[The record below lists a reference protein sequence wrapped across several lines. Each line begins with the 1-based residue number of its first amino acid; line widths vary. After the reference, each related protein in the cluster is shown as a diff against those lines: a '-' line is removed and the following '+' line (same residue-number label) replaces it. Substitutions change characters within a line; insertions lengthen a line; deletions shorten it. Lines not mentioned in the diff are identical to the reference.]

1 MGNKISSITAIAGI
15 DSYVSELG
23 DVYYERSIGN
33 ARFMKTIR
41 GRHKDGMVVVKIF
54 VKPDLGMSLQNYVK
68 RLQEEYDALV
78 DVPNVFMSQRIL
90 ETERAAYMVRQ
101 YFYSSLYDRIS
112 TRPFLTLI
120 EKKWIAYQILKGISE
135 AHKKNVY
142 HGDIKTENVLVT
154 SWNWAYIVDFASFK
168 PTYLPEDNPADFSF
182 FFDMS
187 SRRSCYI
194 APERF
199 YKAGTAIDQKMKNV
213 DFEDNVSELTPEMDI
228 FSVGCVIAELFLEG
242 TSIFSLSQLFK
253 YRSGEYKPDSNLNKI
268 EDKHIRDMV
277 RHMIQIDPKKRYSAK
292 TYLQKWRG
300 KAFPKYFD
308 TFLHEYINS
317 VTENN
322 GTISIQ
328 QHSGIDTLSSLA
340 QALPGTA
347 ANNKRMTD
355 ADEKIE
361 HIHNDFDKITFNV
374 SFKSESD
381 ENLSGSYNK
390 RLSSS
395 SDSSSSSDEE
405 PRMVGLRRRTIS
417 DLASTTAS
425 AIILPPTLNIPNYE
439 PSNVSTSRLTNS
451 NKTEEHGYLILL
463 SFVCSLIRNT
473 SYPSSKLKA
482 LDILL
487 ALGEH
492 LPDDVK
498 LDRLVPYLMA
508 LLSDETALVRANAIK
523 TLTQVL
529 CMVESI
535 SPINA
540 RIFPEYILPSVREFA
555 TDPDVL
561 VRTTYAS
568 CIALLAETALR
579 FLEMTQ
585 LLKNDS
591 AFPLTDMD
599 TEELDFESAYDSSL
613 NDLHS
618 VIQEQV
624 TVLLIDN
631 KSSVKRALL
640 TNITCLCGFFGRQK
654 TNDVL
659 LSHMITY
666 LNDKDWMLRS
676 AFFESI
682 KGVGTFVGSR
692 SLEEYILP
700 LMIQAL
706 TDAEEFVVESVLN
719 SLTSLSDLDLF
730 EKMKS
735 WELVGIIAP
744 LICHPS
750 VWIQYGAIGF
760 ISSTAKN
767 LSQTDIW
774 CIIYPLLKP
783 FLRSDISE
791 INETCLLQSIK
802 TPLPR
807 QVYEQAIAWANKAS
821 VRSLF
826 WKPQL
831 DKRSQSNSSSKSTI
845 VGPAMKLRQGSLFSS
860 SLPEDQIKKSEEDE
874 MFIDRLR
881 KVGMSTEDEERLGY
895 MRDYIY
901 KVSQSKLSRP
911 KQSEDLVRDNGEI
924 FLKNLGVTPMTV
936 FLPDL
941 SQEAHVWNVKTYKNL
956 LKPKSDR
963 DSLPTKLAIPQH
975 VKEDD
980 CKLNRVA
987 SQPHV
992 QALLYNSQG
1001 NNSDNDNKQSSSP
1014 IPSPTEY
1021 NFGMDIHNMNTSR
1034 KKGSKN
1040 KKKYVPDNESATT
1053 LSIGASDGL
1062 ELRPVNSA
1070 KSRSDPDSESVSEI
1084 QRPPVDMLS
1093 RSSSAGYG
1101 HLQGLLHSVAMDAFS
1116 PHIPEFI
1123 GDPAVMKRMRRLP
1136 QGTSPFRTISN
1147 WKPEGTLVAHFTE
1160 HTAAINQ
1167 LAISWD
1173 NLLFASCSDDGSV
1186 KIWDCSRLERNVTN
1200 RSRATY
1206 NQQGG
1211 RIKCLTFIQ
1220 QTYCIAAASDNGSVN
1235 VFRVDIRN
1243 TSSGLKFGKC
1253 ITVREHQLVDE
1264 YALVIKHFTSNASN
1278 AMAGSKSFLMFAT
1291 TKGNIYAMDLLTM
1304 EIVWKLKNPKSHG
1317 VITSMVTD
1325 RLHTW
1330 LLVGTVRGILT
1341 LYDLRFQ
1348 IPLRSWLHPSKS
1360 RISTMMLNHDPKAES
1375 KQVIIAAG
1383 RNEVSVWDIVDLRC
1397 VEVFAV
1403 KSGDE
1408 KTAGVVMEA
1417 YKALEVPS
1425 DAEIMSQAFTSNEAN
1440 LAENSIRAVASPS
1453 DCRFIITGGSD
1464 RKLRFWDI
1472 PRVENSCVI
1481 LGLEIEEPKPRYSMN
1496 THESIKF
1503 HYEFTHA
1510 QRNNHGSSA
1519 SLGARTGFSTTGQ
1532 TGGNS
1537 AVIQQHHLMRNHT
1550 DAITDVVLTEV
1561 PYPMV
1566 ISGDRDGVI
1575 KVIS

>member
-1 MGNKISSITAIAGI
+1 
-15 DSYVSELG
+15 
-23 DVYYERSIGN
+23 
-33 ARFMKTIR
+33 
-41 GRHKDGMVVVKIF
+41 
-54 VKPDLGMSLQNYVK
+54 
-68 RLQEEYDALV
+68 
-78 DVPNVFMSQRIL
+78 
-90 ETERAAYMVRQ
+90 
-101 YFYSSLYDRIS
+101 
-112 TRPFLTLI
+112 
-120 EKKWIAYQILKGISE
+120 
-135 AHKKNVY
+135 
-142 HGDIKTENVLVT
+142 
-154 SWNWAYIVDFASFK
+154 
-168 PTYLPEDNPADFSF
+168 
-182 FFDMS
+182 
-187 SRRSCYI
+187 
-194 APERF
+194 
-199 YKAGTAIDQKMKNV
+199 V

-268 EDKHIRDMV
+268 EDKHIRDMI
-277 RHMIQIDPKKRYSAK
+277 RHMIQIDPTKRYSAK
-292 TYLQKWRG
+292 QYLQKWYMRG

-322 GTISIQ
+322 GSISIQ
-328 QHSGIDTLSSLA
+328 QHSGIDTLSSLT
-340 QALPGTA
+340 QALPGTIA
-347 ANNKRMTD
+347 SSKRKTD

-361 HIHNDFDKITFNV
+361 HIHNDFDKITYNV
-374 SFKSESD
+374 SFKSEPD
-381 ENLSGSYNK
+381 ENLSDPYTK
-390 RLSSS
+390 RLSGS
-395 SDSSSSSDEE
+395 SDSSNSSDEE
-405 PRMVGLRRRTIS
+405 PRF
-417 DLASTTAS
+417 
-425 AIILPPTLNIPNYE
+425 IILPPTLNIPNYE
-439 PSNVSTSRLTNS
+439 PSNTSAIKPNNS

-487 ALGEH
+487 ALGEN

-498 LDRLVPYLMA
+498 LDRLVPYLMV

-599 TEELDFESAYDSSL
+599 TEDLDFESAYDSSL

-631 KSSVKRALL
+631 ESSVKRALL

-760 ISSTAKN
+760 ISSTAKH
-767 LSQTDIW
+767 LPQTDLW

-791 INETCLLQSIK
+791 VNETCLLQNIK

-807 QVYEQAIAWANKAS
+807 QVYEQAIIWANKAS
-821 VRSLF
+821 IRSLF
-826 WKPQL
+826 WKPQQ
-831 DKRSQSNSSSKSTI
+831 DKRNQSGSSSK
-845 VGPAMKLRQGSLFSS
+845 
-860 SLPEDQIKKSEEDE
+860 DE
-874 MFIDRLR
+874 MFIERLR
-881 KVGMSTEDEERLGY
+881 KVGMSVEDERRLGY

-911 KQSEDLVRDNGEI
+911 KASDDLNGEI

-941 SQEAHVWNVKTYKNL
+941 SQEAHVWNVKSYKTI
-956 LKPKSDR
+956 LKAT
-963 DSLPTKLAIPQH
+963 LPSKLSIPQH
-975 VKEDD
+975 IKEDD

-1001 NNSDNDNKQSSSP
+1001 NDSDNDNKQSFSP

-1021 NFGMDIHNMNTSR
+1021 NFGMDIHNTNANR
-1034 KKGSKN
+1034 KKGFYIQQKIW
-1040 KKKYVPDNESATT
+1040 
-1053 LSIGASDGL
+1053 LSICMYFL
-1062 ELRPVNSA
+1062 V
-1070 KSRSDPDSESVSEI
+1070 
-1084 QRPPVDMLS
+1084 
-1093 RSSSAGYG
+1093 GYG

-1206 NQQGG
+1206 NQQG
-1211 RIKCLTFIQ
+1211 
-1220 QTYCIAAASDNGSVN
+1220 
-1235 VFRVDIRN
+1235 
-1243 TSSGLKFGKC
+1243 
-1253 ITVREHQLVDE
+1253 
-1264 YALVIKHFTSNASN
+1264 
-1278 AMAGSKSFLMFAT
+1278 
-1291 TKGNIYAMDLLTM
+1291 
-1304 EIVWKLKNPKSHG
+1304 KL
-1317 VITSMVTD
+1317 
-1325 RLHTW
+1325 
-1330 LLVGTVRGILT
+1330 
-1341 LYDLRFQ
+1341 
-1348 IPLRSWLHPSKS
+1348 
-1360 RISTMMLNHDPKAES
+1360 E
-1375 KQVIIAAG
+1375 
-1383 RNEVSVWDIVDLRC
+1383 
-1397 VEVFAV
+1397 
-1403 KSGDE
+1403 
-1408 KTAGVVMEA
+1408 
-1417 YKALEVPS
+1417 
-1425 DAEIMSQAFTSNEAN
+1425 
-1440 LAENSIRAVASPS
+1440 
-1453 DCRFIITGGSD
+1453 
-1464 RKLRFWDI
+1464 
-1472 PRVENSCVI
+1472 
-1481 LGLEIEEPKPRYSMN
+1481 
-1496 THESIKF
+1496 
-1503 HYEFTHA
+1503 
-1510 QRNNHGSSA
+1510 
-1519 SLGARTGFSTTGQ
+1519 
-1532 TGGNS
+1532 
-1537 AVIQQHHLMRNHT
+1537 
-1550 DAITDVVLTEV
+1550 
-1561 PYPMV
+1561 
-1566 ISGDRDGVI
+1566 
-1575 KVIS
+1575 